1 MSSRDIDEP
10 SANPG
15 TVWKWAAVAV
25 AACLIAAGFSALQSA
40 PLEDGTEAQAA
51 TAFVEN
57 HRAAI
62 RDTVVS
68 SDLPCLEV
76 CNVSQGPV
84 RSGTAT
90 LEVTCSVKWT
100 DRPCTETRSFSFFL
114 FAIDQISATRQ

>member
-1 MSSRDIDEP
+1 MSVKDIHEP

-15 TVWKWAAVAV
+15 TLWKWVAVAV
-25 AACLIAAGFSALQSA
+25 AACLIAAALSALQSA
-40 PLEDGTEAQAA
+40 PLEGGEEAAA
-51 TAFVEN
+51 PAAFVEN

-114 FAIDQISATRQ
+114 FAIDQVSATRQ